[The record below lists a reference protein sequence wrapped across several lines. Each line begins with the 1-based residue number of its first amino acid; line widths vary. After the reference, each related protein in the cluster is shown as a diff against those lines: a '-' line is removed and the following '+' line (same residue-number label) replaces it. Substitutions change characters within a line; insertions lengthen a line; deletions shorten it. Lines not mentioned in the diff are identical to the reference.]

1 MNLRDLLES
10 IKLELCHLVFGI
22 IYFVRLKS
30 FNNYLLS
37 NYQEDDYFKM
47 ILENTNEVLIFLL
60 FAVIMIIIG
69 ISVIGKNLH
78 EIRDYSLEIE
88 DILFKMVGI
97 VIEAILII
105 LTIVFIYNP
114 ILRGILLLI
123 SLLKVLTT
131 A

>member
-78 EIRDYSLEIE
+78 EIRNYSLEIE

-97 VIEAILII
+97 IIEAILII

>member
-1 MNLRDLLES
+1 MNLRDL
-10 IKLELCHLVFGI
+10 LELCHLVFGI
-22 IYFVRLKS
+22 IYFVGLKS

-47 ILENTNEVLIFLL
+47 IIENTNEVLISLL

-69 ISVIGKNLH
+69 ISMIGKNLH
-78 EIRDYSLEIE
+78 EIRNYSLEIE

-97 VIEAILII
+97 VIETILII

-114 ILRGILLLI
+114 ILRGILLFI

>member
-78 EIRDYSLEIE
+78 EIRNYSLEIE

-123 SLLKVLTT
+123 SLPKVLTT

>member
-22 IYFVRLKS
+22 IYFDGLKS

-47 ILENTNEVLIFLL
+47 IIENTNEVLISLL

-69 ISVIGKNLH
+69 ISMIGKNLH
-78 EIRDYSLEIE
+78 EIRNYSLEIE

-97 VIEAILII
+97 VIETILII

-114 ILRGILLLI
+114 ILRGILLFI

>member
-10 IKLELCHLVFGI
+10 IKLELCHLVFWI
-22 IYFVRLKS
+22 IYFVGLKS

-47 ILENTNEVLIFLL
+47 IIENTNEVLISLL

-69 ISVIGKNLH
+69 ISMIGKNLH
-78 EIRDYSLEIE
+78 EIRNYSLEIE

-97 VIEAILII
+97 VIETILII

-114 ILRGILLLI
+114 ILRGILLFI

>member
-10 IKLELCHLVFGI
+10 IKLEFCHLVFGI

-78 EIRDYSLEIE
+78 EIRNYSLEIE

>member
-78 EIRDYSLEIE
+78 EIRNYSLEIE

>member
-1 MNLRDLLES
+1 M
-10 IKLELCHLVFGI
+10 
-22 IYFVRLKS
+22 
-30 FNNYLLS
+30 
-37 NYQEDDYFKM
+37 
-47 ILENTNEVLIFLL
+47 
-60 FAVIMIIIG
+60 
-69 ISVIGKNLH
+69 IGKNWY
-78 EIRDYSLEIE
+78 EIRNYSLEIE
-88 DILFKMVGI
+88 DILLKMVGI

>member
-69 ISVIGKNLH
+69 ISVIVKNLH
-78 EIRDYSLEIE
+78 EIRNYSLEIE

>member
-60 FAVIMIIIG
+60 FAVIIIIIG

-78 EIRDYSLEIE
+78 EIRNYSLEIE

>member
-60 FAVIMIIIG
+60 FAVIMG

-78 EIRDYSLEIE
+78 EIRNYSLEIE

>member
-69 ISVIGKNLH
+69 ISVIGKNCH
-78 EIRDYSLEIE
+78 
-88 DILFKMVGI
+88 
-97 VIEAILII
+97 
-105 LTIVFIYNP
+105 
-114 ILRGILLLI
+114 
-123 SLLKVLTT
+123 
-131 A
+131 

>member
-1 MNLRDLLES
+1 M
-10 IKLELCHLVFGI
+10 
-22 IYFVRLKS
+22 
-30 FNNYLLS
+30 LS

-47 ILENTNEVLIFLL
+47 IIENTNEVLISLL

-69 ISVIGKNLH
+69 ISMIGKNLH
-78 EIRDYSLEIE
+78 EIRNYSLEIE

-97 VIEAILII
+97 VIETILII

-114 ILRGILLLI
+114 ILRGILLFI

>member
-78 EIRDYSLEIE
+78 EIRNYSLVIE

>member
-78 EIRDYSLEIE
+78 EIRNYSLEIE
-88 DILFKMVGI
+88 DILLKMVGI

>member
-69 ISVIGKNLH
+69 ISEIGKNLH
-78 EIRDYSLEIE
+78 EIRNYSLEIE